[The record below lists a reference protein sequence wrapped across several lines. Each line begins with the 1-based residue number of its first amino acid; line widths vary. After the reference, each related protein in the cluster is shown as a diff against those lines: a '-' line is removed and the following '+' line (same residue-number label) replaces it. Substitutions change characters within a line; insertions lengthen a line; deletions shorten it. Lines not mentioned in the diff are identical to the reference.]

1 MRIISGAARGCRLQ
15 APAGEQVRP
24 TPGRIREA
32 LFSSLMEVISG
43 AAVLDLYAGT
53 GSLGLECLSRG
64 ADRVVL
70 VEADREVQ
78 RFLRKNADEVLRR
91 MKLAPGYVELWPM
104 RVDKALEQSQQR
116 RRRFDLILADPP
128 YAQLVAGVPA
138 ARWLVE
144 DVGRRG
150 LLRLGGWLAVEHAE
164 AVEQPDGV
172 YGLRKWRSKQFG
184 RSVLTMF
191 FTPREDEGEA

>member
-1 MRIISGAARGCRLQ
+1 
-15 APAGEQVRP
+15 
-24 TPGRIREA
+24 
-32 LFSSLMEVISG
+32 VISG

-104 RVDKALEQSQQR
+104 RVDKALEQAQLR

-128 YAQLVAGVPA
+128 YAQLEAGVPA
-138 ARWLVE
+138 AR
-144 DVGRRG
+144 
-150 LLRLGGWLAVEHAE
+150 LAVEHAE
-164 AVEQPDGV
+164 TVEQPDEV